1 MNFYFPWNHEKTI
14 GCLMISE
21 GFDFDFF
28 VEIFLMLEA
37 KFGYVNLFLVDD
49 AFLYPLKTSE
59 KALSVPDLLNECIAT
74 IRKPGH
80 WFAW

>member
-1 MNFYFPWNHEKTI
+1 
-14 GCLMISE
+14 
-21 GFDFDFF
+21 
-28 VEIFLMLEA
+28 MLEA

-80 WFAW
+80 

>member
-1 MNFYFPWNHEKTI
+1 
-14 GCLMISE
+14 MILG

-28 VEIFLMLEA
+28 VQIFLMLEA

-59 KALSVPDLLNECIAT
+59 KALSVPDLLSECSNKRFDLTEFTYFNIVL
-74 IRKPGH
+74 PL
-80 WFAW
+80 